1 MGTDKGN
8 SVKEREKVTRHTIFS
23 AEPAEFLFLG
33 LVTAEPDYR
42 LTVMLNRQLGISL
55 QHSDID
61 IVAGSGDEAP
71 HFSVFT
77 TSPLILSLVT
87 NRIPGN
93 FLIRKLKTIDYLLVI
108 HGVPDRVKAE
118 NLAAQ
123 IRKNPDITAVFVF
136 NSTLIADRNIKLLV
150 Q

>member
-1 MGTDKGN
+1 
-8 SVKEREKVTRHTIFS
+8 VKEREKVTRHTIFS

-33 LVTAEPDYR
+33 LVTSEPDYR
-42 LTVMLNRQLGISL
+42 LTVMLNRQLSISL
-55 QHSDID
+55 QHNDID
-61 IVAGSGDEAP
+61 IVAGSGDDAP

-77 TSPLILSLVT
+77 TSPLMLSLVT

-93 FLIRKLKTIDYLLVI
+93 FLIRKLKTIDYFLVI

-123 IRKNPDITAVFVF
+123 IRKHPDITAVFLF

>member
-1 MGTDKGN
+1 MKDG
-8 SVKEREKVTRHTIFS
+8 EKVTRHTIFS

-55 QHSDID
+55 QHSSND
-61 IVAGSGDEAP
+61 IVSGAGENAL

-77 TSPLILSLVT
+77 TSPLILSLIT

-93 FLIRKLKTIDYLLVI
+93 FLIRKLKTIDYFLVI
-108 HGVPDRVKAE
+108 HGAPERARAD

>member
-8 SVKEREKVTRHTIFS
+8 SVKDREKVTRHTIFS

-55 QHSDID
+55 QHSNID
-61 IVAGSGDEAP
+61 IVAGSGGEAP
-71 HFSVFT
+71 HFPVFT

-87 NRIPGN
+87 NRFPGN
-93 FLIRKLKTIDYLLVI
+93 FLIRKLKTIDYFLVI
-108 HGVPDRVKAE
+108 HGAPDRTKAD

-136 NSTLIADRNIKLLV
+136 NSTMITDRNLKLLV